1 MQHDTTMNQRM
12 DQRMILAP
20 RMIQSMEI
28 LQLPIMALQE
38 RIAQELEENPM
49 LERPESE
56 PEPAA
61 AADVSGATEVAEPP
75 PQEPVEKPVEQK
87 ELVVD
92 SDHNNEEDFERLLN
106 MPDDWQEDDY

>member
-1 MQHDTTMNQRM
+1 MGPGMGMQMGLRTEQKMQLV
-12 DQRMILAP
+12 LAP

-49 LERPESE
+49 LERPEGE
-56 PEPAA
+56 PETAASADGSAA
-61 AADVSGATEVAEPP
+61 AEIAE
-75 PQEPVEKPVEQK
+75 EPAPVQVEKPVEQK

-92 SDHNNEEDFERLLN
+92 SEHNNEED
-106 MPDDWQEDDY
+106 